1 LKITRRRGLDV
12 VTSGEEAGRA
22 VMLRML
28 YSFVVALFGAALIL
42 SPPPLAAQTVVKI
55 GLINSYTG
63 FVGQAADEAQKAID
77 LYLKLHEKDLPADVK
92 LDIVKRDDTSNPEVG
107 KRLAQELIARE
118 HVQLLAGVVLSP
130 TAAAI
135 APLTAEAKMPLLLCI
150 ASAGVQIPRLS
161 PYVARVSFTLW
172 QQGYPIG
179 KWAAEQG
186 WKKAFTAVSDFIPG
200 HDSEAS
206 FTKGFTDG
214 GGQIIGAVRMPP
226 QNPDFVPFV
235 QRIKDAKPDVAF
247 FFVPADP
254 QATALIKAIRDLGVR
269 EAGINITAPQDLLPD
284 EALPNMGDT
293 PLGIITSGTYS
304 VAGDRPANKAFVAAW
319 HKEYG
324 ENSYPDFLSVDA
336 WDGMTAIFELVK
348 ATQGRFTADEAMEFF
363 KKWQNPAS
371 PRGPIKIDPETRD
384 IVQNIYIRRAEK
396 VDGKLANVEIATIP
410 MVKDPWKELNP
421 AK

>member
-1 LKITRRRGLDV
+1 MFQGIFRAAAIALTGL
-12 VTSGEEAGRA
+12 
-22 VMLRML
+22 
-28 YSFVVALFGAALIL
+28 ALA
-42 SPPPLAAQTVVKI
+42 PLPASAQTVVKI

-63 FVGQAADEAQKAID
+63 FVAQPADQAQKAID
-77 LYLKLHEKDLPADVK
+77 LYLKLHEKDLPPDTK
-92 LDIVKRDDTSNPEVG
+92 LEIIKRDDTSNPEVG

-118 HVQLLAGVVLSP
+118 HVQLLTGIVLSP
-130 TAAAI
+130 VAAAI
-135 APLTAEAKMPLLLCI
+135 APLTAEAKVPMLLCI
-150 ASAGVQIPRLS
+150 ASAGVQIPRIS

-186 WKKAFTAVSDFIPG
+186 WKKAYTAVSDFIPG

-214 GGQIIGAVRMPP
+214 GGQMIGAVRMPP

-254 QATALIKAIRDLGVR
+254 QATALIKAIRDLGLR

-304 VAGDRPANKAFVAAW
+304 VAGKRPANAAFVAAW
-319 HKEYG
+319 NKEYG
-324 ENSYPDFLSVDA
+324 DKSVPDFLSVDA
-336 WDGMTAIFELVK
+336 WDGMTAIFDLIK
-348 ATQGRFTADEAMEFF
+348 ATKGKFTADEAMDFF
-363 KKWQNPAS
+363 KKWKNPDS
-371 PRGPIKIDPETRD
+371 PRGPVEIDPATRD
-384 IVQNIYIRRAEK
+384 VVQNIYIRRAEML
-396 VDGKLANVEIATIP
+396 DGKLANVEIATIP

-421 AK
+421 EKK

>member
-1 LKITRRRGLDV
+1 MSRKAWGLLLAA
-12 VTSGEEAGRA
+12 TAG
-22 VMLRML
+22 
-28 YSFVVALFGAALIL
+28 SALALA
-42 SPPPLAAQTVVKI
+42 PMPAAAQTVVKI

-63 FVGQAADEAQKAID
+63 FVAQAADEGQKAID
-77 LYLKLHEKDLPADVK
+77 LYVKLHEKDLPPDVK
-92 LDIVKRDDTSNPEVG
+92 FEIVKRDDTSNPEVG

-118 HVQLLAGVVLSP
+118 HVQLLTGVVLSP
-130 TAAAI
+130 VAAAI
-135 APLTAEAKMPLLLCI
+135 APLTVEAKMPLLLDI

-186 WKKAFTAVSDFIPG
+186 WKTGYTAVSDFIPG

-214 GGQIIGAVRMPP
+214 GGKIIGAVRMPP
-226 QNPDFVPFV
+226 QNPDFIPFV

-269 EAGINITAPQDLLPD
+269 EAGINISAPQDLLPD

-304 VAGDRPANKAFVAAW
+304 TAGKRPANQAFVAAW

-324 ENSYPDFLSVDA
+324 DNSYPDFLSVDG
-336 WDGMTAIFELVK
+336 WDGMTAIFDLIK
-348 ATQGRFTADEAMEFF
+348 ATGGKFTGDEAMAFF
-363 KKWQNPAS
+363 KNWKDPDS
-371 PRGPIKIDPETRD
+371 PRGPISIDPETRD
-384 IVQNIYIRRAEK
+384 IIQNIYIRKAEM

-410 MVKDPWKELNP
+410 NVKDPWKEMNP

>member
-1 LKITRRRGLDV
+1 MSRKPWGLLLTAG
-12 VTSGEEAGRA
+12 VT
-22 VMLRML
+22 L
-28 YSFVVALFGAALIL
+28 ALLPIAA
-42 SPPPLAAQTVVKI
+42 AAQTVVKI

-63 FVGQAADEAQKAID
+63 FVAQAADEGQKAID
-77 LYLKLHEKDLPADVK
+77 LYVKLHEKDLPPGVK
-92 LDIVKRDDTSNPEVG
+92 LDIVKRDDTSAPEVG
-107 KRLAQELIARE
+107 KRLAQELIARD
-118 HVQLLAGVVLSP
+118 HVQLLTGVVLSP
-130 TAAAI
+130 VAAAV
-135 APLTAEAKMPLLLCI
+135 APLTAEAKVPLLLDI
-150 ASAGVQIPRLS
+150 AAAGVQIPRIS
-161 PYVARVSFTLW
+161 PYIARVSFTLW
-172 QQGYPIG
+172 QEGYPIG

-186 WKKAFTAVSDFIPG
+186 WKTAYTAVSDFIPG

-214 GGQIIGAVRMPP
+214 GGKIIGAVRMPP
-226 QNPDFVPFV
+226 ANPDFVPFV

-304 VAGDRPANKAFVAAW
+304 TAGKRPANQAFVAAW

-324 ENSYPDFLSVDA
+324 DNSYPDFLSVGA
-336 WDGMTAIFELVK
+336 WDGMTAIFDLIK
-348 ATQGRFTADEAMEFF
+348 ATKGQFTGDEAMEFF
-363 KKWQNPAS
+363 KKWKNPDS
-371 PRGPIKIDPETRD
+371 PRGPISIDPETRD
-384 IVQNIYIRRAEK
+384 IIQNIYIRRAEK

-410 MVKDPWKELNP
+410 NVKDPWKEMNP